1 MTLEDIATRLCN
13 VLSKAVLPAL
23 QVEPA
28 PDVITP
34 DIDWREVQ
42 CKLTPDD
49 IENAIQALATDARQ
63 KNIVQF
69 LEMSMRKHMLV
80 DSIIGANPARNV
92 AVRVSLERWPV
103 KLYVLE
109 YMARCQNPSRT

>member
-1 MTLEDIATRLCN
+1 M
-13 VLSKAVLPAL
+13 
-23 QVEPA
+23 Q
-28 PDVITP
+28 
-34 DIDWREVQ
+34 
-42 CKLTPDD
+42 
-49 IENAIQALATDARQ
+49 TDAGRHRKRDPSAGNRRTT